1 MRTILIPIQWWQ
13 NIYGGIGFSAGAL
26 VEIVKKWKRILKQN
40 IFMYILLVISRAA
53 SAILK

>member
-13 NIYGGIGFSAGAL
+13 NTYGGIGFSPGAL